1 MTRQQEKKIKIRSR
15 NLTAFTDFIFYLKL
29 VILSRLEETAL
40 LLSLLLSA
48 AYSISGV
55 FA

>member
-1 MTRQQEKKIKIRSR
+1 MTRQQEKKMKIS

>member
-1 MTRQQEKKIKIRSR
+1 MKKKMTRQQEKKKMKIR
-15 NLTAFTDFIFYLKL
+15 
-29 VILSRLEETAL
+29 VVLSRLEETAL

-48 AYSISGV
+48 AYSMSGV